1 MHHHHHYCHH
11 SWLKP
16 SYRVAFIL
24 LLTTGSL
31 AVVLN
36 LLPPAS
42 LCGSLR
48 LRGSLLSPPT
58 SLLSIEPLR
67 DCCFE
72 ADALVPQIGSLQQ
85 RVLLTMRIGFSSAR
99 YFFFTCSAEMSVSLF
114 TCCPPS
120 ESEGFRRGL
129 GLGTTI
135 AYQVSSPASL
145 CRPEYIHSHCGQLR
159 SFFLCCCVSC
169 TVALLCAVVLLC
181 LLHGC
186 AGVHTSL
193 NSVTTSFEASCEGLP
208 CGIPSTECF
217 VEPSLS
223 LSHLKLVCRLLE
235 VCNTGPGD
243 CTASRLRRDCCIT
256 ACRNLVFFFNEAH
269 SIS

>member
-1 MHHHHHYCHH
+1 MLLSCLLLAMFFGYFDFPLLLGILF
-11 SWLKP
+11 SRS
-16 SYRVAFIL
+16 SYPCCFFL

-31 AVVLN
+31 AVVPSLIPLTTGSLAVVLS

-72 ADALVPQIGSLQQ
+72 EDALVPQIGSLQQ

-99 YFFFTCSAEMSVSLF
+99 CFFFTCTAEMSVSLF
-114 TCCPPS
+114 TGCVHPHKVR
-120 ESEGFRRGL
+120 GFRRGL

-135 AYQVSSPASL
+135 AYQISSPASL

-169 TVALLCAVVLLC
+169 AVALLCAVVLLC

-186 AGVHTSL
+186 AGVNTSL
-193 NSVTTSFEASCEGLP
+193 NSVATSFEASCEGLP
-208 CGIPSTECF
+208 CCIPSTECF
-217 VEPSLS
+217 VEPS
-223 LSHLKLVCRLLE
+223 
-235 VCNTGPGD
+235 
-243 CTASRLRRDCCIT
+243 
-256 ACRNLVFFFNEAH
+256 
-269 SIS
+269 